1 MKTVSISGALREH
14 VGKKDARILRGK
26 GMIPCVVYGVG
37 EPQNFYADEKV
48 LSPLFATPE
57 ICFVELELNGKK
69 LLTIVQ
75 EAQFHKVSGDLLHV
89 DFFILSDHRPIT
101 MAVPLSIEGSAPGVL
116 KGGKLYKGMR
126 KLRVRTLPKQ
136 MPEVIRVDISKLD
149 IADEIKVRD
158 LASDQYELLEAPS
171 TTVVMVKTT
180 RNVVEAPKAE
190 AAAAE

>member
-1 MKTVSISGALREH
+1 MRTVSVSGALREH
-14 VGKKDARILRGK
+14 VGKKDARILREK

-48 LSPLFATPE
+48 LNPLFSTPE
-57 ICFVELELNGKK
+57 ICFVELDLNGNK

-75 EAQFHKVSGDLLHV
+75 EAQFHKVSGNLLHV

-101 MAVPLSIEGSAPGVL
+101 MAVPLKIEGSAPGVL

-136 MPEVIRVDISKLD
+136 MPEEIRVDISNLD

-158 LASDQYELLEAPS
+158 LASDQFELLEAPS

-180 RNVVEAPKAE
+180 RNVVETKKTE
-190 AAAAE
+190 E

>member
-1 MKTVSISGALREH
+1 MKTVSVSGALREH
-14 VGKKDARILRGK
+14 VGKKDARILREK

-37 EPQNFYADEKV
+37 EPQNFYADVKV
-48 LSPLFATPE
+48 LNPLFTTPE
-57 ICFVELELNGKK
+57 ICFVELELNGNK

-101 MAVPLSIEGSAPGVL
+101 MAVPLRIEGSAPGVL

-136 MPEVIRVDISKLD
+136 MPEEIRVDISKLD
-149 IADEIKVRD
+149 ILDEIKVRD

-180 RNVVEAPKAE
+180 RNVVETKKAE
-190 AAAAE
+190 E